1 MEITT
6 LSCVLLSAGAVVCA
20 IMAVVIRLQGLKIT
34 AGSEDIRSF
43 FTGLRIPDG
52 GVHIIGGELEEA
64 FIIFASD
71 EDARRAMTRSG
82 GCIRGCPVNLLLSS
96 RSEMQKVLEE
106 STRTSEAN
114 NGRNYKEVAK
124 PGCRLAV
131 EGRPMPLAEV
141 MKVDMRRGDDQNM
154 GNRPP
159 LMSPN
164 DCRTQK
170 KEGEG
175 DNLYLYL
182 SGMPFSAT
190 KEDVRVF
197 FNGIQI
203 DDVIFLRNSYGMFNG
218 AGLVKFRNR
227 EDANEGRKRDRKY
240 IGPRYIRIRP
250 ASEHQWVKSGG
261 SVSPEDSSQRT
272 HSLERTRSRS
282 PVRHRSHSP
291 SDEEFGVLYENLPYS
306 VEKRD
311 IKSLLHPV
319 FLTDDQISIFVDKN
333 SDRSKSAIVV
343 FKNLKDYCSGLAH
356 HKETF
361 LQSSVYVSP
370 VSKERIAT
378 ILGSTANPREDQR
391 RSSRSSE
398 SSQKSVY
405 DSERR
410 CIYVRNLPFDVRKV
424 EIMDFFH
431 GFQLSE
437 DQLVL
442 LHDDRGAGLGEALL
456 IFKTEKEALM
466 AESLNGQRF
475 LGSEVMLKCITWAQM
490 RKFGT
495 DSSNMLEKNVQWN
508 SPGCSSEPHVHNDRM
523 YQDNCD
529 IMPDTSHFGPRNS
542 APLDRYQDKCDM
554 MPNTSHFGRRNNAPL
569 DHYQDNCDI
578 MADTRQFGPRNNAVG
593 SVDRFENPDS
603 YGLGRCGPDPVMY
616 GPPDQQFSQ
625 PTCVRLLNL
634 PSKIKVDEIYDFCY
648 GYRVIPG
655 TVTLQNSR
663 RGASKGTATVVFESH
678 SEAVTAVQELNGR
691 PIGKRKINIV
701 FV

>member
-1 MEITT
+1 MRLASHFFLCKHFNRSNNWLFKNGKWKALNIVTWWTMAKTAIT
-6 LSCVLLSAGAVVCA
+6 LSCVLLSAGAVVYA

-52 GVHIIGGELEEA
+52 GVHIIGGDLEEA

-82 GCIRGCPVNLLLSS
+82 GCIKGSPVNLLLSS

-106 STRTSEAN
+106 STRKSEAN
-114 NGRNYKEVAK
+114 NRRNYKEVVK
-124 PGCRLAV
+124 PGSRPAV
-131 EGRPMPLAEV
+131 EGRPMPMIEV
-141 MKVDMRRGDDQNM
+141 MKVDVRRGDDQNM

-159 LMSPN
+159 LVSSN

-170 KEGEG
+170 KEGDG

-197 FNGIQI
+197 FDGIQI
-203 DDVIFLRNSYGMFNG
+203 DDLIFMRNNYGMFNG
-218 AGLVKFRNR
+218 CGLVKFRTR
-227 EDANEGRKRDRKY
+227 EDTIEGLKRDRKY
-240 IGPRYIRIRP
+240 IGPRYIRVMP

-261 SVSPEDSSQRT
+261 SVKPEDASQRK

-282 PVRHRSHSP
+282 PIRHRSESP
-291 SDEEFGVLYENLPYS
+291 SNKEFGVLYENLPYS

-311 IKSLLHPV
+311 IKALLHPV
-319 FLTDDQISIFVDKN
+319 FLTDDQISIFVDRN

-343 FKNLKDYCSGLAH
+343 FKNLKDYCTGLAH
-356 HKETF
+356 HKESF
-361 LQSSVYVSP
+361 LHSIVYVSP
-370 VSKERIAT
+370 VSKERIVT
-378 ILGSTANPREDQR
+378 ILGSNDNPREDQR

-398 SSQKSVY
+398 RSQKSVY

-437 DQLVL
+437 DRLIL

-490 RKFGT
+490 REFGIDT
-495 DSSNMLEKNVQWN
+495 SNMLERNVQWN
-508 SPGCSSEPHVHNDRM
+508 SPGCSSEPNSHKERM
-523 YQDNCD
+523 FQDNCEM
-529 IMPDTSHFGPRNS
+529 MPDTPHFGPRS
-542 APLDRYQDKCDM
+542 
-554 MPNTSHFGRRNNAPL
+554 SGPL
-569 DHYQDNCDI
+569 DHFEHPDVYEP
-578 MADTRQFGPRNNAVG
+578 GPCV
-593 SVDRFENPDS
+593 
-603 YGLGRCGPDPVMY
+603 PDPLQY
-616 GPPDQQFSQ
+616 GPPDQQFNR

-634 PSKIKVDEIYDFCY
+634 PSKIRVDEIYDFCY

-655 TVTLQNSR
+655 SVTLLYNRS
-663 RGASKGTATVVFESH
+663 GASTGTATVVFESH

-691 PIGKRKINIV
+691 PIGTRKINIV

>member
-1 MEITT
+1 MEIT
-6 LSCVLLSAGAVVCA
+6 LSCVLLSTGAVVCA
-20 IMAVVIRLQGLKIT
+20 IMAVVIRLQGLRIT
-34 AGSEDIRSF
+34 AGSEDIRNF
-43 FTGLRIPDG
+43 FTGLRIPNG

-82 GCIRGCPVNLLLSS
+82 GCIKGSPVNLLLSS

-106 STRTSEAN
+106 STRKSDAN
-114 NGRNYKEVAK
+114 NRRNYKEVVK
-124 PGCRLAV
+124 RPAV
-131 EGRPMPLAEV
+131 EGRSTSLHEDV
-141 MKVDMRRGDDQNM
+141 KVDVRRGDNQNM

-159 LMSPN
+159 VASPN
-164 DCRTQK
+164 ESRTQK
-170 KEGEG
+170 KEGNG
-175 DNLYLYL
+175 DTLYLYL

-197 FNGIQI
+197 FDGIQI
-203 DDVIFLRNSYGMFNG
+203 DDLIFMRNSYGMFNG
-218 AGLVKFRNR
+218 CGLVKFRTR
-227 EDANEGRKRDRKY
+227 EDASEGLKRDRKY
-240 IGPRYIRIRP
+240 IGPRYIRVMP

-261 SVSPEDSSQRT
+261 SVVSDGAARRS
-272 HSLERTRSRS
+272 RTRSRS

-291 SDEEFGVLYENLPYS
+291 SNEEFGVLYENLPYS

-311 IKSLLHPV
+311 IKALLHPLSV
-319 FLTDDQISIFVDKN
+319 TDDQISIFVDKN

-361 LQSSVYVSP
+361 LHSVVYVSP
-370 VSKERIAT
+370 ISKEKIAT
-378 ILGSTANPREDQR
+378 MLEPTDNPREDQR

-398 SSQKSVY
+398 PTQSAH

-437 DQLVL
+437 DRLIL
-442 LHDDRGAGLGEALL
+442 LQDERGTGLGEALV
-456 IFKTEKEALM
+456 IFQTEKEATM
-466 AESLNGQRF
+466 AQSLNGQRF

-490 RKFGT
+490 QEFGI
-495 DSSNMLEKNVQWN
+495 DSICMPERNSQVNTPRYDGESNFL
-508 SPGCSSEPHVHNDRM
+508 NDQM
-523 YQDNCD
+523 HQDNCD
-529 IMPDTSHFGPRNS
+529 ILPDPNYAPGNS
-542 APLDRYQDKCDM
+542 
-554 MPNTSHFGRRNNAPL
+554 GPL
-569 DHYQDNCDI
+569 DHFETPVAYGGEPCGRDNN
-578 MADTRQFGPRNNAVG
+578 Q
-593 SVDRFENPDS
+593 
-603 YGLGRCGPDPVMY
+603 Y
-616 GPPDQQFSQ
+616 GPPNQQFNQ

-634 PSKIKVDEIYDFCY
+634 PSKIRVDEIYDFCY

-655 TVTLQNSR
+655 SVSLQYNRS
-663 RGASKGTATVVFESH
+663 GAPTGTATVVFESH

-691 PIGKRKINIV
+691 PIGTRKINIV
-701 FV
+701 LV